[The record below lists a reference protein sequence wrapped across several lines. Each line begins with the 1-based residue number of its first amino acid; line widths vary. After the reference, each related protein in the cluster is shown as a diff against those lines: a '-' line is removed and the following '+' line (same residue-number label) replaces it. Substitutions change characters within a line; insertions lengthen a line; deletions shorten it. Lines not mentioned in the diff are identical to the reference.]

1 MLWIDGRTFG
11 KDSVAIRVCIF
22 PYRACAKRNL
32 PLKEPRVYDLQ
43 RTIHCSR
50 RIAPVHNRHTMV
62 SNYLIRVQSLWL
74 TVIKMT
80 AFMICATL
88 SSPPFWKT
96 NVNGDTVVTSD
107 TSALEVSV
115 CSKCTVHSKILGL
128 ETATASMDE
137 KKSPYSHRKK
147 LPYPLQKL
155 CKRIG
160 NLSYLSMA
168 G

>member
-1 MLWIDGRTFG
+1 M
-11 KDSVAIRVCIF
+11 
-22 PYRACAKRNL
+22 
-32 PLKEPRVYDLQ
+32 
-43 RTIHCSR
+43 
-50 RIAPVHNRHTMV
+50 
-62 SNYLIRVQSLWL
+62 
-74 TVIKMT
+74 
-80 AFMICATL
+80 
-88 SSPPFWKT
+88 
-96 NVNGDTVVTSD
+96 NGDTVVTSD

-115 CSKCTVHSKILGL
+115 CSKCTVHCKILGL

-137 KKSPYSHRKK
+137 KKSPYSHHKE